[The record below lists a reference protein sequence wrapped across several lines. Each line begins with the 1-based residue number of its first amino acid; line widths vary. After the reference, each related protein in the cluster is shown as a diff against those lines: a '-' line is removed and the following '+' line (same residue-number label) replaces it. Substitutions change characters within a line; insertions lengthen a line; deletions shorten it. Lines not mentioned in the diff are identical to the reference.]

1 MAASISKL
9 LPFSS
14 AIMLIFMFIVPS
26 SPATLARP
34 PTTNAAAPGN
44 FCATTPYPS
53 FCRSTLPY
61 NRTSTIHDY
70 TRKSV
75 KQSLS
80 QSRQFLRLINY
91 LLRTATKSKPFQTLI
106 PPLQDCKFLAQLN
119 VDSLSNT
126 MNTINSKDNLPSFQA
141 SDLQT
146 LLSATL
152 TNLDT
157 CFDGIRAKDSSSTV
171 INNLVAPLLNGTK
184 YCSVSLAL
192 FAHGWVPPP
201 RKKKGGDRVLS
212 ERPIGHVF
220 DQYDLSHGLPLRM
233 SNQDRRV
240 FESFSKRK
248 LLQAVPNGG
257 VLVSQMVV
265 VNKKKGLGNFTSI
278 NDAIDAAPNSMTG
291 SVMPGSSYF
300 VIYVTRGL
308 YEEYIS
314 IPKNKQSLMMIGDG
328 IGKTTI
334 TGNRSVV
341 DNSTT
346 FNSSTFAVVSP
357 GFVAVGITFRNTA
370 GPTKMQAVAVRNG
383 ADMSAFF
390 NCSFEGYQDTLY
402 VHSLRQFYRDCD
414 IYGTIDYI
422 FGNAAAV
429 FQNCRIMT
437 RLPLPSQ
444 FNAITAQGR
453 TDPNQNTG
461 ISIQNCSIKEAKDL
475 ASSNGTTRSYLGRPW
490 KPYSRTVV
498 MQSYIASFIDPTGW
512 SPWSGNA
519 SASLDTLYYAEFNNS
534 GIGARTNGRVNWP
547 GFRLINETDAGNF
560 TVVNFTQGD
569 VWLPA
574 TGVPFATGLLLQ

>member
-1 MAASISKL
+1 MAASKL
-9 LPFSS
+9 LPFSP
-14 AIMLIFMFIVPS
+14 ILILFMFIAVS
-26 SPATLARP
+26 SAATLPTHP
-34 PTTNAAAPGN
+34 PSTNAAAPGN
-44 FCATTPYPS
+44 FCTTTPYPS

-61 NRTSTIHDY
+61 NKTSTIHDY

-91 LLRTATKSKPFQTLI
+91 LLRTATKSKPFQQLI
-106 PPLQDCKFLAQLN
+106 PSLLDCRFLAQLN

-157 CFDGIRAKDSSSTV
+157 CLDGIRAADSSSTV

-201 RKKKGGDRVLS
+201 KRKKGGGRVLS

-220 DQYDLSHGLPLRM
+220 AEYNLDHGLPLRM
-233 SNQDRRV
+233 SIQDRRV

-248 LLQAVPNGG
+248 LLQAPSGG

-278 NDAIDAAPNSMTG
+278 NDAIDAAPNATTTG
-291 SVMPGSSYF
+291 SVPPGSSYF

-308 YEEYIS
+308 YEEYVS
-314 IPKNKQSLMMIGDG
+314 IPSNKQSLMMIGDG

-341 DNSTT
+341 DGSTT
-346 FNSSTFAVVSP
+346 FNSSTF
-357 GFVAVGITFRNTA
+357 
-370 GPTKMQAVAVRNG
+370 
-383 ADMSAFF
+383 
-390 NCSFEGYQDTLY
+390 
-402 VHSLRQFYRDCD
+402 
-414 IYGTIDYI
+414 GT
-422 FGNAAAV
+422 
-429 FQNCRIMT
+429 
-437 RLPLPSQ
+437 
-444 FNAITAQGR
+444 
-453 TDPNQNTG
+453 
-461 ISIQNCSIKEAKDL
+461 
-475 ASSNGTTRSYLGRPW
+475 
-490 KPYSRTVV
+490 
-498 MQSYIASFIDPTGW
+498 
-512 SPWSGNA
+512 
-519 SASLDTLYYAEFNNS
+519 
-534 GIGARTNGRVNWP
+534 
-547 GFRLINETDAGNF
+547 
-560 TVVNFTQGD
+560 
-569 VWLPA
+569 
-574 TGVPFATGLLLQ
+574 